1 MFLHILVEYSNH
13 FTTCILH
20 NFKFRML
27 YFSVTNLI
35 HTQSTGISTP
45 SAGDVRLY
53 VHIAVKS
60 NHFVYLVL

>member
-13 FTTCILH
+13 FTTCVLH

-27 YFSVTNLI
+27 YFSVTNFI
-35 HTQSTGISTP
+35 HTQSTSISTP
-45 SAGDVRLY
+45 SAGVVRLH

-60 NHFVYLVL
+60 YHCMYLVL